1 MGTDDVAENIS
12 TDGTRKSRPTG
23 LLIAA
28 LVWAAASALA
38 FAVLDPI
45 IAAALVIVGAT
56 ALVMAYLARDW
67 DSHSTFEERE
77 QARAER
83 RKAKWAANQAARDR
97 DRARWEAHQARQAR
111 KAAE

>member
-1 MGTDDVAENIS
+1 MDDVAEDTS
-12 TDGTRKSRPTG
+12 TDRSAKSGRPTG
-23 LLIAA
+23 LLVAA
-28 LVWAAASALA
+28 LAWAAGSVLA
-38 FAVLDPI
+38 FAVLNPI

-83 RKAKWAANQAARDR
+83 RRAKWAANQAARDR
-97 DRARWEAHQARQAR
+97 DRARWEAHQAK
-111 KAAE
+111 KAER